1 MERKVRLKSVN
12 PFITCYI
19 CKGYL
24 VDSTTIT
31 ECLHTFCKSCIVK
44 FLEENNTCPKCNTEI
59 HQSYPLNYISF
70 DRTMQDIVY
79 KLVPNLPE
87 REQKRIREFY
97 KRRGMAVPDSG
108 TEEPSEEVS
117 KPSYPE
123 PQEDEDH
130 HRSDEQ
136 VNLCLECRG
145 SNLKTLKRRFLRLS
159 CQATITHLK
168 KFVAL
173 KIYNNINRFKEV
185 DILCNEEI
193 LGKDHTLKFVS
204 VTRWRSKDTP
214 LLLHYRPRVADLWP
228 RPPLIITASI
238 ASVRCLP
245 LLKWSDRLW
254 GCDILWPKGFNVN
267 HHLYTDGIFL
277 RIGTLR
283 GQELLQFIS

>member
-1 MERKVRLKSVN
+1 MMEKKVKLKTVN

-44 FLEENNTCPKCNTEI
+44 YLEEKNTCPKCNAEI

-87 REQKRIREFY
+87 KEQKRLQEFY
-97 KRRGMAVPDSG
+97 KRRGLPVPSVSVN
-108 TEEPSEEVS
+108 EEPESEAP
-117 KPSYPE
+117 KPAGQE
-123 PQEDEDH
+123 KAEDEDN

-136 VNLCLECRG
+136 VNICLECRAP
-145 SNLKTLKRRFLRLS
+145 NLKNLKRRFLRVS
-159 CQATITHLK
+159 SQATITHLK
-168 KFVAL
+168 KFVSL

-193 LGKDHTLKFVS
+193 LGKDHTLKFVA
-204 VTRWRSKDTP
+204 VTRWRTKDTP
-214 LLLHYRPRVADLWP
+214 LLLHYRQRVADL
-228 RPPLIITASI
+228 
-238 ASVRCLP
+238 
-245 LLKWSDRLW
+245 
-254 GCDILWPKGFNVN
+254 
-267 HHLYTDGIFL
+267 
-277 RIGTLR
+277 
-283 GQELLQFIS
+283 